1 MFNRSD
7 GRALD
12 EIRPIEISVGF
23 QDYSMGSA
31 LITMGHTKVLCSVTF
46 EDTVPYFLRGSGQGW
61 LTAEYSM
68 LPGSTHTRTS
78 RERGTKSVR
87 GRTHEIQRLIGR
99 SLRNVLDLTL
109 IGEVSFTIDCD
120 VLQADGGT
128 RTAAITC
135 AYVALYQAVSNLI
148 KEGKLKKNPI
158 SSTLAGVSIGVLDGY
173 VLTDL
178 CYEEDSQADV
188 DFNIVMTDRME
199 FVEIQGTAEKKAF
212 NYNDLESILSIGKN
226 SLKQIFDIQKK
237 VIHNL

>member
-1 MFNRSD
+1 MVRNTSEVELH
-7 GRALD
+7 GIVQTGGIASGKSTTVSHLK
-12 EIRPIEISVGF
+12 E
-23 QDYSMGSA
+23 MGA
-31 LITMGHTKVLCSVTF
+31 
-46 EDTVPYFLRGSGQGW
+46 Y
-61 LTAEYSM
+61 
-68 LPGSTHTRTS
+68 
-78 RERGTKSVR
+78 
-87 GRTHEIQRLIGR
+87 
-99 SLRNVLDLTL
+99 
-109 IGEVSFTIDCD
+109 TIDCD

-158 SSTLAGVSIGVLDGY
+158 SSALAGVSIGVLDGY

-226 SLKQIFDIQKK
+226 SLKQIFDIQKN
-237 VIHNL
+237 VIHKL

>member
-1 MFNRSD
+1 MFCRSD
-7 GRALD
+7 ARGLN

-23 QDYSMGSA
+23 QDYSIGSA
-31 LITMGHTKVLCSVTF
+31 LITMGHTKVLCVVTF

-78 RERGTKSVR
+78 RERGAKSVR

-99 SLRNVLDLTL
+99 SLRNVLDLKL
-109 IGEVSFTIDCD
+109 IGETSFTIDCD

-135 AYVALYQAVSNLI
+135 AYVALYQAVSNLMNQ
-148 KEGKLKKNPI
+148 GKLKKTPI
-158 SSTLAGVSIGVLDGY
+158 ICALAGVSIGVLDGY

-178 CYEEDSQADV
+178 SYEEDSRADV
-188 DFNIVMTDRME
+188 DFNIVMTDKME
-199 FVEIQGTAEKKAF
+199 FVEIQGTAEKKSF
-212 NYNDLESILSIGKN
+212 NYNDLESILSVARN
-226 SLKQIFDIQKK
+226 SLKQIFDIQKN
-237 VIHNL
+237 VIHKL

>member
-1 MFNRSD
+1 MFNRVD

-12 EIRPIEISVGF
+12 EIMQIDISIGF
-23 QDYSMGSA
+23 QDYSIGSA

-46 EDTVPYFLRGSGQGW
+46 EENVPHFLRGSGQSW

-99 SLRNVLDLTL
+99 SLRSVLDLTL

-135 AYVALYQAVSNLI
+135 AYVALYQAIKNLI
-148 KEGKLKKNPI
+148 KEGKLTKNPI
-158 SSTLAGVSIGVLDGY
+158 KSALAGISIGVLDGY

-188 DFNIVMTDRME
+188 DFNIIMTDRME
-199 FVEIQGTAEKKAF
+199 FVEIQGTAEKKSF
-212 NYNDLESILSIGKN
+212 NDNDLESILSNGKK
-226 SLKQIFDIQKK
+226 SLKQIFDIQKN
-237 VIHNL
+237 VLHNL